1 MCHTVVLPNDREGH
15 LCGQLVNPNYF
26 FAKQSFT
33 LATCSLASDKAG
45 GRKRRILLEALLQQ
59 QLGFRIVPW
68 LDQKFS
74 SCWYLKKKK
83 WFAISPRC
91 FWVTAA
97 MPNPHSVLAGQ
108 NANFLCLTHAP
119 CVLVCKMSAF
129 LLLHYLLPTYLDF
142 LRNSIIYRRSRQSF
156 MLIILLLC
164 TFNCVW
170 ISL

>member
-26 FAKQSFT
+26 FCQTIFYISYLFAGQWQRRRKETTHFT
-33 LATCSLASDKAG
+33 GSASPAAAG
-45 GRKRRILLEALLQQ
+45 FSNPAVTWSEIQLLLISEE
-59 QLGFRIVPW
+59 
-68 LDQKFS
+68 
-74 SCWYLKKKK
+74 KK

-108 NANFLCLTHAP
+108 NANFLRLTHAP

-156 MLIILLLC
+156 MLILLLLC